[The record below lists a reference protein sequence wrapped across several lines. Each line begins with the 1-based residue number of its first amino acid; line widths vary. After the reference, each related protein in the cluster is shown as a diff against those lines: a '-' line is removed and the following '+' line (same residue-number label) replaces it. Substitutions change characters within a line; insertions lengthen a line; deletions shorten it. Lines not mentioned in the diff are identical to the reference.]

1 MLSFAFPF
9 SFDTVSDFYLFS
21 LSLSPSL
28 FIFFSI
34 VHSLFLFLLQFI
46 SSLIYFS
53 HCSFSF
59 FLTTIA
65 FSYKAHITS
74 LIDFS
79 ICFQATCTASSSWVL
94 FISLPSHT
102 PPCDTS
108 NDLPLLHFCPFHS
121 RKKRV
126 TFSFNTCCCI
136 CFDAI
141 EKHKIYNSPH

>member
-9 SFDTVSDFYLFS
+9 FFDTVSNFFLISFS
-21 LSLSPSL
+21 LSFL
-28 FIFFSI
+28 FFFSI

-46 SSLIYFS
+46 PSLIYFS
-53 HCSFSF
+53 DCSLSF
-59 FLTTIA
+59 FLTTTA

-79 ICFQATCTASSSWVL
+79 ICFQATCTASSSSWVL

-126 TFSFNTCCCI
+126 TFSFSTCCCI
-136 CFDAI
+136 CFDAS